1 MREVVWCVVGAA
13 LGVRALGLARRDIAS
28 LRAAGTTYGT
38 AHLGDAR
45 LALVVAALTGGLLWW
60 SLSVRFGSDAT
71 VLVLG
76 LWSAVLL
83 RLLVIDVDT
92 HVLPRST
99 TLAAT
104 VLTVAGLALVS
115 LATGNGDV
123 ASMCLGGLA
132 MWAAMK
138 LLEVASRGDLGGG
151 DVTLAPLLGVAAG
164 WLSLDRV
171 ATVLVAS
178 FALGGITAVVL
189 LALRR
194 VHRRSFLAFGPFLI
208 VGGFIGVLR

>member
-13 LGVRALGLARRDIAS
+13 LGVRALRLARRDIAL

-38 AHLGDAR
+38 AHVGDAR
-45 LALVVAALTGGLLWW
+45 IAPVVAALAGGLLWW
-60 SLSVRFGSDAT
+60 SLSLRFGSDAT

-76 LWSAVLL
+76 LWSAVLV

-99 TLAAT
+99 TVTATLA
-104 VLTVAGLALVS
+104 TVAGLALVS
-115 LATGNGDV
+115 LTTGNGDV
-123 ASMCLGGLA
+123 ASMLVGGLG
-132 MWAAMK
+132 MWIVMK
-138 LLEVASRGDLGGG
+138 LLEVASRGDLGAG

-171 ATVLVAS
+171 AMVLVAS
-178 FALGGITAVVL
+178 FALGGIIAVVL

-194 VHRRSFLAFGPFLI
+194 VQRGTFLAFGPFLI